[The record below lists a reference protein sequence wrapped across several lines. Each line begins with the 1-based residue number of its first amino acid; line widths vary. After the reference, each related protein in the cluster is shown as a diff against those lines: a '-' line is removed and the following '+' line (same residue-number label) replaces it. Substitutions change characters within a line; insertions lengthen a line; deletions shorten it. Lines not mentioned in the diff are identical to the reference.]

1 MKKRLN
7 MYIFILLSLIL
18 TFNIVSVSANE
29 SLKLYKMHPEIV
41 EHSMFIKIVLDR

>member
-7 MYIFILLSLIL
+7 MYIFILFSLIL

-29 SLKLYKMHPEIV
+29 SLKLYKISPEITN
-41 EHSMFIKIVLDR
+41 HSIFIQLTLNR